1 MQQPLFEINRK
12 KSDAQREGK
21 YIPQKKKIWVYPVL
35 MIKTWGKKDD
45 KLLTRLSCWY
55 RQSATNVITSF
66 VKHFTLIDKQDVPF
80 LHYIQKLIV
89 KTINCKWQNLL
100 LNIPWRPFFF
110 PWLHI
115 LSPSQEHSK
124 STKPLAAQQSFCHP
138 SHLDVII

>member
-1 MQQPLFEINRK
+1 MHKEKVSTYHR
-12 KSDAQREGK
+12 
-21 YIPQKKKIWVYPVL
+21 KKKIWVYPVL

-110 PWLHI
+110 PGFIFCLPPRSIQSLQNPWQHSNLFVTLPIWMWLFRA
-115 LSPSQEHSK
+115 L
-124 STKPLAAQQSFCHP
+124 
-138 SHLDVII
+138 